1 MFWDDFM
8 RYRWHLLYSRLVYRH
23 LEVERTEEMLTILE
37 SFINEV
43 KGKPY
48 RITAS
53 KLFTRGVNT
62 DPGSEKTFFCSELV
76 AAAYKRLGYL
86 TPDLASCK
94 YWPGNFSDEQTLEL
108 TQGSLGE
115 ELLIDFDVV

>member
-1 MFWDDFM
+1 
-8 RYRWHLLYSRLVYRH
+8 
-23 LEVERTEEMLTILE
+23 MLTILE

-53 KLFTRGVNT
+53 KLFTRGVKT

-76 AAAYKRLGYL
+76 AAAYKRLGFL

-94 YWPGNFSDEQTLEL
+94 YWPCNFSDEQTLEL

-115 ELLIDFDVV
+115 ELLIDFDVA